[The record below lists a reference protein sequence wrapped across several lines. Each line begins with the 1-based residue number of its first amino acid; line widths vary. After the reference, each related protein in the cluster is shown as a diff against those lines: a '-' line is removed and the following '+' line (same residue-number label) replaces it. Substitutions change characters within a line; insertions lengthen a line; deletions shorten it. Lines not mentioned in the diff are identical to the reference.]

1 MTLSPLKTKLYSKQQ
16 KAVHLPFILPVK
28 HRTVEFVSRSVVWR
42 RVWRDKEGNA
52 MIIGTVYLDWTW
64 KLNKRERFFFSRKN
78 TNVEFEKKY
87 FK

>member
-1 MTLSPLKTKLYSKQQ
+1 MTLSPLKTNYILSNKKQCIY
-16 KAVHLPFILPVK
+16 LLSFLSN
-28 HRTVEFVSRSVVWR
+28 TVEFVSRSVVWR

-64 KLNKRERFFFSRKN
+64 KLNKWERFFFSRKN

-87 FK
+87 LK

>member
-1 MTLSPLKTKLYSKQQ
+1 MTLSPLKTNYILSNKKQCIY
-16 KAVHLPFILPVK
+16 LLSFLSN
-28 HRTVEFVSRSVVWR
+28 TVEFVSRSVVWR

-64 KLNKRERFFFSRKN
+64 KLNKWERFFFSRKN

-87 FK
+87 VK

>member
-28 HRTVEFVSRSVVWR
+28 HRTVEFVSRSAVWR

-78 TNVEFEKKY
+78 ANVEFEKKY
-87 FK
+87 LK

>member
-1 MTLSPLKTKLYSKQQ
+1 MALSPLKTKLYSKQQ

-87 FK
+87 LK

>member
-87 FK
+87 LK

>member
-87 FK
+87 VK

>member
-28 HRTVEFVSRSVVWR
+28 HRTVEFVSRSVVVR

-64 KLNKRERFFFSRKN
+64 KLIKRERFFFSRKN

-87 FK
+87 LK

>member
-1 MTLSPLKTKLYSKQQ
+1 MTLSPLKTKLYSTQQ

-87 FK
+87 LK

>member
-64 KLNKRERFFFSRKN
+64 KLNKRERFFFQERIQMLNLK
-78 TNVEFEKKY
+78 KKY
-87 FK
+87 LK

>member
-28 HRTVEFVSRSVVWR
+28 HRTVEFVSRSAVWR

-64 KLNKRERFFFSRKN
+64 KLNKWERFFFSRKN

-87 FK
+87 VK